1 MLNYNSNMKK
11 LLLLLFLISSLSAYT
26 DDTPVKETAA
36 SITVERLQSTDCES
50 KDITEELE
58 RHMEEGFGHLVQGS
72 ESYKAISSLVEPMLR
87 EFVCRPIEKG
97 IEASQQ
103 LMNELLSQ

>member
-11 LLLLLFLISSLSAYT
+11 LLLLLFLISSLSAYSV
-26 DDTPVKETAA
+26 DTPVKETAA

-87 EFVCRPIEKG
+87 ELVCRPIDKA
-97 IEASQQ
+97 IEASQE

>member
-1 MLNYNSNMKK
+1 MKK

-26 DDTPVKETAA
+26 YYTPVKETAS

-87 EFVCRPIEKG
+87 ELVCRPIDKG
-97 IEASQQ
+97 IEASQK

>member
-1 MLNYNSNMKK
+1 MKK
-11 LLLLLFLISSLSAYT
+11 LLILFLVASSLSASS
-26 DDTPVKETAA
+26 DDMPVKETAA
-36 SITVERLQSTDCES
+36 SITVERLQSKDCES

-58 RHMEEGFGHLVQGS
+58 RHMEEGFGHLVKGS
-72 ESYKAISSLVEPMLR
+72 DPYKAISSLVEPMLR
-87 EFVCRPIEKG
+87 ELACRPIDKG

>member
-11 LLLLLFLISSLSAYT
+11 LVLLLLLISSLSAYT

-58 RHMEEGFGHLVQGS
+58 RHMEEGFGHLVKGS
-72 ESYKAISSLVEPMLR
+72 DSYKAISSLVEPILR
-87 EFVCRPIEKG
+87 ELLCRPIDKG
-97 IEASQQ
+97 IEASQE

>member
-1 MLNYNSNMKK
+1 MKK

-87 EFVCRPIEKG
+87 KLVCRPTDKG
-97 IEASQQ
+97 IEASQK
-103 LMNELLSQ
+103 LMNELLNQ

>member
-1 MLNYNSNMKK
+1 MKK
-11 LLLLLFLISSLSAYT
+11 LLMLFLLASSFSAYA
-26 DDTPVKETAA
+26 DDMPVKENAA
-36 SITVERLQSTDCES
+36 SITVDRLQSTDCES

-58 RHMEEGFGHLVQGS
+58 RHMEEGFGHLVKGS
-72 ESYKAISSLVEPMLR
+72 DSYKAISSLVEPMLR
-87 EFVCRPIEKG
+87 EFVCRPIDKG

>member
-1 MLNYNSNMKK
+1 MKK
-11 LLLLLFLISSLSAYT
+11 LLILFLLASSFSASS
-26 DDTPVKETAA
+26 DDMSVKETAA

-50 KDITEELE
+50 KDISEELE
-58 RHMEEGFGHLVQGS
+58 RHMEEGFGHLVKGS
-72 ESYKAISSLVEPMLR
+72 DSYKAISSLVEPMLR
-87 EFVCRPIEKG
+87 EFVCRPIDKG

>member
-1 MLNYNSNMKK
+1 
-11 LLLLLFLISSLSAYT
+11 
-26 DDTPVKETAA
+26 VKA
-36 SITVERLQSTDCES
+36 

-87 EFVCRPIEKG
+87 ELVCRPIDKG
-97 IEASQQ
+97 IEASQK

>member
-1 MLNYNSNMKK
+1 MKK
-11 LLLLLFLISSLSAYT
+11 LPLFLLLSLGFICSSYA
-26 DDTPVKETAA
+26 DDTPIKETAA
-36 SITVERLQSTDCES
+36 SLTVERLQSTDCES

-58 RHMEEGFGHLVQGS
+58 RHMEEGFGHLAKGS
-72 ESYKAISSLVEPMLR
+72 DSYKAISLLVEPILR
-87 EFVCRPIEKG
+87 ELVCRPIDKG

>member
-11 LLLLLFLISSLSAYT
+11 LLLLLFLISSLSAYSV
-26 DDTPVKETAA
+26 DTPVKETAA

-87 EFVCRPIEKG
+87 ELVCRPIDKG
-97 IEASQQ
+97 IEASQK

>member
-1 MLNYNSNMKK
+1 MQPHL
-11 LLLLLFLISSLSAYT
+11 LISCLSTYA
-26 DDTPVKETAA
+26 DDTLVKETAA

-58 RHMEEGFGHLVQGS
+58 RHMEEGFSHLVKGS

-87 EFVCRPIEKG
+87 QLVCRPIDKG
-97 IEASQQ
+97 IEASQE

>member
-1 MLNYNSNMKK
+1 MKK
-11 LLLLLFLISSLSAYT
+11 LVLLLLLISSLSAYT

-58 RHMEEGFGHLVQGS
+58 RHMEERFGHLVQGS

-87 EFVCRPIEKG
+87 ELVCRPIDKG
-97 IEASQQ
+97 IEASQK

>member
-1 MLNYNSNMKK
+1 MKK
-11 LLLLLFLISSLSAYT
+11 LLILFLLASSLSAST
-26 DDTPVKETAA
+26 DDMPVKETAA

-58 RHMEEGFGHLVQGS
+58 RHMEEGFGHLVKGS
-72 ESYKAISSLVEPMLR
+72 DSYKAISSLMEPMLR
-87 EFVCRPIEKG
+87 ELACRPIDKG

>member
-1 MLNYNSNMKK
+1 MKK
-11 LLLLLFLISSLSAYT
+11 LLILFLLASSLSAST
-26 DDTPVKETAA
+26 DDMPVKETAA

-87 EFVCRPIEKG
+87 ELVCRPIDKG
-97 IEASQQ
+97 IEASQK

>member
-11 LLLLLFLISSLSAYT
+11 LLLLLFLISSLSAYS

-87 EFVCRPIEKG
+87 ELVCRPLDKG
-97 IEASQQ
+97 IEASQK

>member
-11 LLLLLFLISSLSAYT
+11 LALLLLLISNLSAYT

-58 RHMEEGFGHLVQGS
+58 DIWRRDLVTWFK
-72 ESYKAISSLVEPMLR
+72 EVNHIKR
-87 EFVCRPIEKG
+87 
-97 IEASQQ
+97 
-103 LMNELLSQ
+103 

>member
-1 MLNYNSNMKK
+1 MTYNISMKK
-11 LLLLLFLISSLSAYT
+11 LLILFLLASSLSAST
-26 DDTPVKETAA
+26 DDMPVKETAA

-58 RHMEEGFGHLVQGS
+58 RHMEEGFGHLVKGS
-72 ESYKAISSLVEPMLR
+72 DSYKAISSLVEPMLR
-87 EFVCRPIEKG
+87 EFVCSPIDKG